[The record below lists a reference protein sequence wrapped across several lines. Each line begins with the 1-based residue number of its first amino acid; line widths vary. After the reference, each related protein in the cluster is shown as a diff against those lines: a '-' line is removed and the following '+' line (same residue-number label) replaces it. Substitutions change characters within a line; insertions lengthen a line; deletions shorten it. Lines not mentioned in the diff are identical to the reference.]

1 MPCGGDEN
9 YARGNK
15 EIRVLGVITKSV
27 HYVTTCYVLHVL
39 TNCSIAFLAESR
51 YEVIILADGG

>member
-1 MPCGGDEN
+1 MKIMHGET
-9 YARGNK
+9 RK
-15 EIRVLGVITKSV
+15 SVFLGVITKSV